1 MSGMKIIASDNF
13 ARETVSDY
21 LVCSDV
27 SEHYGHRFVEML
39 NRESGVHGR
48 HYRLVPDDHVLYTWE
63 P

>member
-1 MSGMKIIASDNF
+1 MKIIASDNF

-27 SEHYGHRFVEML
+27 SEYYGNLFVDVL
-39 NRESGVHGR
+39 NSRGGVHSPR
-48 HYRLVPDDHVLYTWE
+48 YYRLVPDDHVLYTWE